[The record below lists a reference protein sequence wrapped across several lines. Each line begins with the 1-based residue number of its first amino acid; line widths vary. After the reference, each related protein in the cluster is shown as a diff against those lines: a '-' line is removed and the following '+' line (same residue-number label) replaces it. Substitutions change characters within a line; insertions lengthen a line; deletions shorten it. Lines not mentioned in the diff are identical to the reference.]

1 LTTQMGGQMG
11 GQTRSRHFFVRLELT
26 TRQWKILTTPKCP
39 PPSRQLFSPH
49 TPPKYLSSHRHT
61 MAAEPLAA
69 PLHISVNPWLIV
81 TKLEE
86 SIV

>member
-1 LTTQMGGQMG
+1 MGGQMG

-49 TPPKYLSSHRHT
+49 TPQKIDLLTGAADDDSVSISS
-61 MAAEPLAA
+61 LATPQPFNVLA
-69 PLHISVNPWLIV
+69 
-81 TKLEE
+81 
-86 SIV
+86 